1 MKNLL
6 PPQGRDTTISI
17 AKGIAII
24 LMVIAHAEAPG
35 WLCKFIFEF
44 HMPLFFIT
52 AGSFFSRKY
61 LNDEATFVKKRIRGL
76 YWPFWKWSVFF
87 LIIHN
92 WMFSLGILNE
102 TFGNEMGGVTH
113 PYTWHQ
119 IQQNLWNITTA
130 MGGYDQFL
138 CGAFWFFRGLFVASI
153 LYLIIYKAVDAGL
166 SGIPGKPG
174 ISGLSGKLG
183 NPGLSPTPYLVCL
196 VMLLLCGWK
205 TYEGL
210 KVVTIVQGGYRDMMG
225 CFFFGCGFIFRQF
238 VDKYQRLMSR
248 HYASV
253 WTTLLF
259 AAIVYLFS
267 YYLTANMNWRSNFTQ
282 FLSLPLPALLGFLMT
297 YNVSRWIDSRES
309 RLKRFLV
316 YTGDHTLNI
325 FIFHIVAYK
334 TVSLL
339 KIWYYGLDPRQIGCH
354 MVIHEHSQE
363 DLFWVL
369 YTIAGVGLPLGAT
382 WLVEKIK
389 CRFREYR
396 ASAASLPQ

>member
-1 MKNLL
+1 MK
-6 PPQGRDTTISI
+6 RDTTISI

-44 HMPLFFIT
+44 HMPLFFMT
-52 AGSFFSRKY
+52 AGYFFSLKY
-61 LNDEATFVKKRIRGL
+61 LNDEATFIKKRIKGL

-92 WMFSLGILNE
+92 WMFDLGVLNE
-102 TFGNEMGGVTH
+102 VYGNEMGGVTH
-113 PYTWHQ
+113 PYSWHA

-166 SGIPGKPG
+166 SRLAGFCRIPGFSG
-174 ISGLSGKLG
+174 FSGFFGFSGLSGRAI
-183 NPGLSPTPYLVCL
+183 TPYLICL
-196 VMLLLCGWK
+196 IMLLLCGWK

-210 KVVTIVQGGYRDMMG
+210 KVVNLVQGGYRDMMG
-225 CFFFGCGFIFRQF
+225 CFFFGCGFIFRQM
-238 VDKYQRLMSR
+238 VDKYQQFISR
-248 HYASV
+248 YYASV

-259 AAIVYLFS
+259 AVIVYFFS

-297 YNVSRWIDSRES
+297 YNISRWIDSHDNC
-309 RLKRFLV
+309 LKRFLV

-363 DLFWVL
+363 DLFWIL
-369 YTIAGVGLPLGAT
+369 YTIAGVGLPLAAT
-382 WLVEKIK
+382 WLSERGRSK
-389 CRFREYR
+389 FREYK

>member
-1 MKNLL
+1 MT
-6 PPQGRDTTISI
+6 RDTTISI

-52 AGSFFSRKY
+52 AGYFFSKKY
-61 LNDEATFVKKRIRGL
+61 LNDEATFVKKRVKGL

-92 WMFSLGILNE
+92 WMFDIGVLNE
-102 TFGNEMGGVTH
+102 VYGNETGGVTH
-113 PYTWHQ
+113 PYNWHQ
-119 IQQNLWNITTA
+119 IQQHLWNITTA

-153 LYLIIYKAVDAGL
+153 LYLIIYKVALYSLPRRAEKAV
-166 SGIPGKPG
+166 
-174 ISGLSGKLG
+174 
-183 NPGLSPTPYLVCL
+183 PYLICL
-196 VMLLLCGWK
+196 IMLLLCDWK

-210 KVVTIVQGGYRDMMG
+210 KVVNLVQGGYRDMMG

-238 VDKYQRLMSR
+238 VDQYRQLVSR
-248 HYASV
+248 YYASI

-259 AAIVYLFS
+259 AVIVWLFS
-267 YYLTANMNWRSNFTQ
+267 KYLTANMNWRSSYTQ

-297 YNVSRWIDSRES
+297 YNISRWIDSRES
-309 RLKRFLV
+309 ILKRFLA
-316 YTGDHTLNI
+316 YLGDHTLNI

-334 TVSLL
+334 AVSLI

-363 DLFWVL
+363 DWFWVL
-369 YTIAGVGLPLGAT
+369 YTIAGVGIPLAGT
-382 WLVEKIK
+382 WLSEQAKAQFK
-389 CRFREYR
+389 AFRANR
-396 ASAASLPQ
+396 ASSASQAQ

>member
-1 MKNLL
+1 
-6 PPQGRDTTISI
+6 
-17 AKGIAII
+17 
-24 LMVIAHAEAPG
+24 MVIAHAEAPG

-52 AGSFFSRKY
+52 AGYFFSLRY
-61 LNDEATFVKKRIRGL
+61 LNDEATFVKKRIKGL

-92 WMFSLGILNE
+92 WMFDIGVLNE
-102 TFGNEMGGVTH
+102 VYGNEMGGVTH
-113 PYTWHQ
+113 PYSWHA

-153 LYLIIYKAVDAGL
+153 LYLIIYKVIDAL
-166 SGIPGKPG
+166 TRRIPLV
-174 ISGLSGKLG
+174 IAHSSLF
-183 NPGLSPTPYLVCL
+183 TPVIICL
-196 VMLLLCGWK
+196 IMLLLCGWK
-205 TYEGL
+205 THEGL
-210 KVVTIVQGGYRDMMG
+210 KVVNLVQGGYRDMMG
-225 CFFFGCGFIFRQF
+225 CFFFGCGFIFRQL
-238 VDKYQRLMSR
+238 VDKYQQFISR
-248 HYASV
+248 YHASV
-253 WTTLLF
+253 WTTILF
-259 AAIVYLFS
+259 AIIVYYFS
-267 YYLTANMNWRSNFTQ
+267 YYLTANMNWRSNYTQ

-297 YNVSRWIDSRES
+297 YNISRWIDSRES
-309 RLKRFLV
+309 HLKRFLV

-339 KIWYYGLDPRQIGCH
+339 KIWYYSLDPRQIGCH

-363 DLFWVL
+363 DLFWIL

-382 WLVEKIK
+382 WLSEKLK
-389 CRFREYR
+389 TKFREYR
-396 ASAASLPQ
+396 ASTASQAQ